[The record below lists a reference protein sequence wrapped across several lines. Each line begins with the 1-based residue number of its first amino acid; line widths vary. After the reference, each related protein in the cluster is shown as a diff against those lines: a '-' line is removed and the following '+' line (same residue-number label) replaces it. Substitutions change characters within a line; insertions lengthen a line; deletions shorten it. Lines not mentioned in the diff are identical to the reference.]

1 MAAPRPTR
9 RALAAGALLA
19 PLSAAAQS
27 PPFPSRPIRVVVPFA
42 AGSAT
47 DIMTRHLAIHM
58 QEALGQ
64 PIVVENRAG
73 GAGVTGSEPV
83 VRAPADGHTLL
94 MSAVSAHAIAPALR
108 QTMPFDA
115 VNDFTQIGRAC
126 TSTNFIVVNPAV
138 PATNL
143 AELVE
148 HSKRVP
154 GSVSYASGGVGGS
167 NHLAGE
173 LLRLRTGANLVH
185 IPYANQAQAVN
196 DVVAGH
202 VPMLIYTV
210 AILPHVQAGRLRA
223 LAVTAEERQPQA
235 PELPTAIEQGVPDV
249 VANSWFAFFG
259 PPRLPEPIRDRLWE
273 VLRRALADPA
283 IHQKLV
289 ETGLTPAPLGPEAL
303 RRFQI
308 EEIAKWTE
316 VGRAAGVR
324 I

>member
-1 MAAPRPTR
+1 
-9 RALAAGALLA
+9 
-19 PLSAAAQS
+19 
-27 PPFPSRPIRVVVPFA
+27 
-42 AGSAT
+42 
-47 DIMTRHLAIHM
+47 
-58 QEALGQ
+58 
-64 PIVVENRAG
+64 
-73 GAGVTGSEPV
+73 
-83 VRAPADGHTLL
+83 
-94 MSAVSAHAIAPALR
+94 
-108 QTMPFDA
+108 
-115 VNDFTQIGRAC
+115 
-126 TSTNFIVVNPAV
+126 
-138 PATNL
+138 
-143 AELVE
+143 
-148 HSKRVP
+148 
-154 GSVSYASGGVGGS
+154 
-167 NHLAGE
+167 
-173 LLRLRTGANLVH
+173 
-185 IPYANQAQAVN
+185 
-196 DVVAGH
+196 
-202 VPMLIYTV
+202 MLIYTV